1 MLVIIIVSP
10 WDGITEIK
18 MKKIQFC
25 PQRALRVVGEINLR
39 MTSSGMI

>member
-10 WDGITEIK
+10 CDGITEIK

-25 PQRALRVVGEINLR
+25 PQRALRVVGEINLHI
-39 MTSSGMI
+39 TFSDMI